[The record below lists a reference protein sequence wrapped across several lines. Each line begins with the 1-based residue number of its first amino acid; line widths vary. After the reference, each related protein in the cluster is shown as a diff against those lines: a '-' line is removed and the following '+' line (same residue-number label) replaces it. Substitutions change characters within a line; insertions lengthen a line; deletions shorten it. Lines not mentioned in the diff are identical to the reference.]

1 MGLDKTR
8 YIYTPSSKD
17 QISSQTKGQ
26 PQLDISP
33 FHLTSILEKTRQQIF
48 LFKKNTFQKSL
59 NRITTRTQNF
69 AARTET
75 FFPLHY

>member
-1 MGLDKTR
+1 MGLDKTI
-8 YIYTPSSKD
+8 YIYTHLH

-69 AARTET
+69 AAGTET